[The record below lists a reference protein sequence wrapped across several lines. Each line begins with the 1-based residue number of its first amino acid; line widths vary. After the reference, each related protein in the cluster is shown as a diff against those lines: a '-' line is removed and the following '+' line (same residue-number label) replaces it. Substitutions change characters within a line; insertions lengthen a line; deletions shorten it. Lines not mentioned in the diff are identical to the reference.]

1 MIDKKITII
10 ILSVLLLLPLTS
22 FLVSANLL
30 EEVLAP
36 FETTDFSVIY
46 DSYYS
51 IIDFIIYTILFVG
64 LSQVSLGK
72 HFDSRGGKS
81 VVVAIGLVL
90 AIALTIS
97 ESVLGFNLRSF
108 GPLAA
113 TIFIFLI
120 GLVIYLGIKSAGM
133 ESVGAISIALVLTY
147 FSIRSVSPGFFDW
160 MINNEYLAWL
170 HSVILIA
177 VLISIY
183 KLSRLFFGK
192 KNNAKDP
199 IEKKFLKD
207 AFSIP
212 VEKIKQYKEEKNE
225 LAFIKSKLEV
235 ITNESGKDSKQIIN
249 DLQEL
254 KKIIAEFSNS
264 SKGRSIISQ
273 KVESIL
279 TQEKQIHHKFEILR
293 EMISKVSSFDIN
305 QFKNVQEQYD
315 KLPQDQKNKLNHQIK
330 IEWKKLNA
338 EKQIVKLEE
347 AIFIYDKLFRHHLDI
362 LISSLNANKIKESV
376 KQIDEAISTE
386 KNDDGYLS
394 PQIEQYFST
403 GKLELMKLYLGLHV
417 CSEEERRMQLL
428 SSLQK

>member
-1 MIDKKITII
+1 MTDNKKGLMIFVS
-10 ILSVLLLLPLTS
+10 LMFFLLLAS
-22 FLVSANLL
+22 FVSANLL
-30 EEVLAP
+30 TEILSP
-36 FETTDFSVIY
+36 FETTNFSEIY

-64 LSQVSLGK
+64 LSQVSLGR

-97 ESVLGFNLRSF
+97 ESALGFNLRSF

-113 TIFIFLI
+113 AIFIFFV

-133 ESVGAISIALVLTY
+133 ESVGAISISLVLTY

-192 KNNAKDP
+192 KDNSNDP

-207 AFSIP
+207 TFSKP

-235 ITNESGKDSKQIIN
+235 ITNGSGKDSQQIIK

-254 KKIIAEFSNS
+254 KKIILEFANS
-264 SKGRSIISQ
+264 SKGRRIISQ
-273 KVESIL
+273 KVESIIS
-279 TQEKQIHHKFEILR
+279 QEKQIHYNFETIR
-293 EMISKVSSFDIN
+293 EMISKVSNLDIH
-305 QFKNVQEQYD
+305 QFKNLQEQYD
-315 KLPQDQKNKLNHQIK
+315 KLPKDQKSNLNNQIK
-330 IEWKKLNA
+330 IEWKKLNIDR
-338 EKQIVKLEE
+338 QMIKLEE
-347 AIFIYDKLFRHHLDI
+347 AILIYDKLFRHHLEL
-362 LISSLNANKIKESV
+362 LISSLNVNKIKESV
-376 KQIDEAISTE
+376 KQIDEAILTE
-386 KNDDGYLS
+386 KNLVS
-394 PQIEQYFST
+394 SIHQLERLEKKIEHFIKKEINEFS
-403 GKLELMKLYLGLHV
+403 KDK
-417 CSEEERRMQLL
+417 
-428 SSLQK
+428 